1 MPCEEKPGFSQL
13 YLPLRSP
20 AGVRKYLQTCKEL
33 KRRQRSCKLPLGRSS
48 LRIEPWSSP
57 LAAEIYAQRDRD
69 RRKAERIAKRG
80 RR

>member
-33 KRRQRSCKLPLGRSS
+33 KRRTEELEAA
-48 LRIEPWSSP
+48 LRAVEF
-57 LAAEIYAQRDRD
+57 ED
-69 RRKAERIAKRG
+69 
-80 RR
+80 